1 MSPLVMLILQVL
13 VADLH
18 ALPSGQTYETVVPRR
33 IHAEYK
39 RDAQDKYPHVATY
52 ELHIE
57 GKPLVLHLERNE
69 DLIADNYKETSYH
82 QDDTPIM
89 SSPNK
94 KIKDHCHY
102 QGYVENDS
110 QSVASISTCSGISGV
125 IMTQGRRLLI
135 EPQDLTSE
143 EHVVYEEKE
152 PPKTCGTL
160 SEPWEEFLLAQ
171 EVLPALDNKE
181 EIDKL
186 QNSWKYIEMYMVA
199 DKSLFDKFKQNA
211 TAVKNRIY
219 EVTNYMNM
227 VFKAINVSVVLVG
240 LEIWET
246 KNQMEVNSS
255 MGKSLNNFSK
265 WRKEMLLPR
274 LAHDNAYLFSAID
287 FDGVTVGL
295 AHIGVMCNEQYS
307 AGVVQHASLT
317 HAALYSAVVLC
328 DEGSRIPAL
337 PTHWLLR
344 RLDHTSR
351 CTQNKDFT
359 KSSAAVGA
367 TFVHEISHNLGVNH
381 DNANCSC
388 SSLTCIMSPY
398 VGSPIPYTF
407 SKCSLD
413 QFKTFLMTKVPTC
426 LLNEP
431 NKKTSMAPPVC
442 GNHFVEMG
450 EQCDCGTEQEC
461 TNPCCDALT
470 CNLKAG
476 AVCADGECCEKCQMK
491 KEGSVCRLSL
501 HDCDLPDKC
510 DGKSNLCL
518 DLFKKDGA
526 SCMNGQGYCLHGKC
540 PTLANQCTALW
551 GSGALVAADTCFN
564 VNMRGANYGYCTQ
577 LGGKFQPCLPQ
588 SATGECAQAK
598 TLHMIHLTVLVN
610 AQAMCFSTRGH
621 AERRARAGGGEGC
634 PPAPIWFPSGR
645 LPTAS
650 GQEVVKDHHHR
661 NPHQLV

>member
-1 MSPLVMLILQVL
+1 SRPAHTPTYTPADHSSRPHASLPQLPPTRPPAHTPDGSGISSANFDTGTGNSTPPFREHVQTCEYSSPSPLQIYMPCLQDRRMKL
-13 VADLH
+13 LFH
-18 ALPSGQTYETVVPRR
+18 GEFMPSTKETLR
-33 IHAEYK
+33 HFY
-39 RDAQDKYPHVATY
+39 QDQYPHVAMY

-82 QDDTPIM
+82 QDGTPIM
-89 SSPNK
+89 RSPNK
-94 KIKDHCHY
+94 NIKDHCHY

-125 IMTQGRRLLI
+125 IMTQGRRFLI
-135 EPQDLTSE
+135 EPLTSE

-199 DKSLFDKFKQNA
+199 DKSLFEKYKQNA

-255 MGKSLNNFSK
+255 MGKCLQNFNK

-307 AGVVQHASLT
+307 AGVVQHPPSPLHVPSFLLT
-317 HAALYSAVVLC
+317 EPTLSSPMSSSYSQ
-328 DEGSRIPAL
+328 L
-337 PTHWLLR
+337 PT
-344 RLDHTSR
+344 SPPS
-351 CTQNKDFT
+351 CPQQDFT
-359 KSSAAVGA
+359 KSAAAVGA

-398 VGSPIPYTF
+398 VGSPIPNTF
-407 SKCSLD
+407 SQCSLD

-476 AVCADGECCEKCQMK
+476 AVCSDGECCEKCQIK

-551 GSGALVAADTCFN
+551 GSGRADY
-564 VNMRGANYGYCTQ
+564 VKVSLNYIQIFSFPRFSY
-577 LGGKFQPCLPQ
+577 LLP
-588 SATGECAQAK
+588 
-598 TLHMIHLTVLVN
+598 HNYV
-610 AQAMCFSTRGH
+610 
-621 AERRARAGGGEGC
+621 
-634 PPAPIWFPSGR
+634 
-645 LPTAS
+645 
-650 GQEVVKDHHHR
+650 
-661 NPHQLV
+661 